1 MNEENKSNFAMQTP
15 EISEF
20 QRLQERLQ
28 NSHVPVSPQQ
38 AQVTQNI
45 LELGLKKG
53 MFSLQDILAVHDLNL
68 KLAQGL
74 EDHNKM
80 VQTTQNRLLEIQESE
95 LVAKQQELA
104 EREVAQ
110 QQKLTD
116 ERLLRKRME
125 DRVKTLE
132 AQIATLGQAPIST
145 ISEVTENVAVF
156 TPSFDKD
163 ASTTT
168 VDKVESKP
176 KSKAWDMVR
185 AMNPVTEDTAKPH
198 IDDAYDA
205 DLSHTKEPLI
215 PLDTPQSDSRY
226 VTENIVEEPIVEEE
240 LKVAEEDVKTT
251 PTFSGPKIT
260 ATNMPSN
267 EETSEEESEFTID
280 GKPVK
285 IYEDIEDV
293 EKAMEE
299 KKAALSEEVEEEYE
313 EIVIPSESE
322 LRAMT
327 KKDIDAQAKLLGFEN
342 VSTTQ
347 TKNEMITT
355 FLNETEAYITQ
366 LQNDGEF
373 ISATEQE
380 ETEDSSKD
388 DIRDGGFF

>member
-1 MNEENKSNFAMQTP
+1 MNEENKLNFAMQTP

-38 AQVTQNI
+38 AKVTQNI

-53 MFSLQDILAVHDLNL
+53 MFSLQDIYAVHDLNL

-80 VQTTQNRLLEIQESE
+80 VQTTQNRLLEIQEAE
-95 LVAKQQELA
+95 LVAKQQEFA

-132 AQIATLGQAPIST
+132 AQIATLGQTPIST

-156 TPSFDKD
+156 TPSF
-163 ASTTT
+163 
-168 VDKVESKP
+168 DKVESKP

-185 AMNPVTEDTAKPH
+185 AMNPVTEDTVKPH

-205 DLSHTKEPLI
+205 DLSHTKEPFV

-226 VTENIVEEPIVEEE
+226 VTKNIVEEPIVEEE
-240 LKVAEEDVKTT
+240 LKIAEEDVETT

-267 EETSEEESEFTID
+267 KETSEEESKFTID

-313 EIVIPSESE
+313 EIIIPSESE

-327 KKDIDAQAKLLGFEN
+327 KKDINAQAKLLGFEN

-366 LQNDGEF
+366 LRNDGEF